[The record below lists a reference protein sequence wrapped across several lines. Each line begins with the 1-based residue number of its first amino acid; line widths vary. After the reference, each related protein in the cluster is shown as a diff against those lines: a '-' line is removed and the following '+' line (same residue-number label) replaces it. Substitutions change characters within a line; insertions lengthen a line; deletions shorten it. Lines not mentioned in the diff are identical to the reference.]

1 MGSSSWINNFGIV
14 DQYDPSGLY
23 VTEEISYMGN
33 PLTPSSRVA
42 VSYNSYNNKLVETSY
57 DWDNGT
63 SSWKPNYKW
72 EYYWPD
78 WDANALIEVSDMNIL
93 IYPNPCDNLLNISF
107 NKQIKEINI
116 YDVYGKKLL
125 TENVT
130 FPDHQTLDL
139 SSLQKGFY
147 TLDFIT
153 TDNLKIQKSFIK
165 N

>member
-1 MGSSSWINNFGIV
+1 
-14 DQYDPSGLY
+14 L
-23 VTEEISYMGN
+23 
-33 PLTPSSRVA
+33 
-42 VSYNSYNNKLVETSY
+42 
-57 DWDNGT
+57 
-63 SSWKPNYKW
+63 
-72 EYYWPD
+72 
-78 WDANALIEVSDMNIL
+78 DANALIEVSDMNIL